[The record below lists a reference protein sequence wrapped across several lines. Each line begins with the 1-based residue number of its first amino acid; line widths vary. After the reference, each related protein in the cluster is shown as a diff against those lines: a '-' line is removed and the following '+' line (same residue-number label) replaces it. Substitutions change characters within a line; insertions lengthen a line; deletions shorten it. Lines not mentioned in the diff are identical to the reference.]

1 MMELVRHKV
10 FVEAFHYDAIK
21 DETGENEI
29 KVDVTPLEVN
39 EEADFDSEKDSVL
52 GVRVIYKILFPDF
65 ALTGAVRQLVEVKGR
80 KITKSEELTSEEVN
94 ELINPLFRTIERLT
108 EEVTEIALD
117 IPGVKLNFQR
127 ED

>member
-1 MMELVRHKV
+1 MELVRHKA

-21 DETGENEI
+21 EETGENEI

-39 EEADFDSEKDSVL
+39 EEADFDSDNNSVL

-65 ALTGAVRQLVEVKGR
+65 ALTGAVRQLVEVHGR
-80 KITKSEELTSEEVN
+80 KITKSEELTKEEVN
-94 ELINPLFRTIERLT
+94 ELIKPLFRMIERLT